1 MTEIKIRGEFI
12 RLDALLKFSG
22 LCESGGQA
30 KAEIQNG
37 AVKVNGEV
45 CLMRGKKIRNED
57 IVEYFGEKIK
67 VNASN

>member
-1 MTEIKIRGEFI
+1 MKEINIRGEFI

-22 LCESGGQA
+22 LCDSGGQA

-45 CLMRGKKIRNED
+45 CLMRGKKIRNGD
-57 IVEYFGEKIK
+57 TVQFAGETLKI
-67 VNASN
+67 NAS